1 MSTIIVVDA
10 RLRHLGVGRFFPHIQ
25 DRYGILNHKFI
36 DPKKERRVCGL
47 QAQLLAKM
55 ATAETYRLLYDME

>member
-1 MSTIIVVDA
+1 
-10 RLRHLGVGRFFPHIQ
+10 VGRFFPHIQ

-36 DPKKERRVCGL
+36 DPEEERRVCRL